1 MKRETQLFIG
11 VPTIGIIRELID
23 GHQSRVITAG
33 EIKRQLGPLGLTRGQ
48 WNYAREVLVSEGV
61 IKKTIGRGAYIFNGQ
76 AEPQS
81 SISKIDETDIL
92 ISEAAL
98 GFYQDSGR
106 YHSRIRARKVG

>member
-11 VPTIGIIRELID
+11 VPTIDIIRELID
-23 GHQSRVITAG
+23 GHQSRIITVG

-61 IKKTIGRGAYIFNGQ
+61 IKKTAGKGAYIFHGR

-81 SISKIDETDIL
+81 PISKIDETDIL
-92 ISEAAL
+92 LSEAAL

>member
-11 VPTIGIIRELID
+11 VPTIDIIRELID
-23 GHQSRVITAG
+23 GQQGRVITAG
-33 EIKRQLGPLGLTRGQ
+33 EIKRQLSPLGLTRGQ
-48 WNYAREVLVSEGV
+48 WNYAREVLVFEGV
-61 IKKTIGRGAYIFNGQ
+61 IQKTVGRGAYIFSGR
-76 AEPQS
+76 AESQS
-81 SISKIDETDIL
+81 QISKIDEADKF